1 MTVGVSISKRSGSG
15 RGWVLPF
22 YYYKMGHP
30 TLHLVGDVKSISVKN
45 MWKYMGEKYVQA
57 KSLGEESL
65 VEIYIGEK
73 NAQETFLGEESP
85 GEKYVRVKKMC
96 KKKLWVKSIWVKR
109 KIEEEYLGE
118 DFLAQNSRNL
128 PGRGSTSQW
137 FQHLPVHA
145 GTSCT

>member
-1 MTVGVSISKRSGSG
+1 
-15 RGWVLPF
+15 
-22 YYYKMGHP
+22 
-30 TLHLVGDVKSISVKN
+30 
-45 MWKYMGEKYVQA
+45 MGEKYVQA

-128 PGRGSTSQW
+128 PGRGSTTSQW